1 MGTFQEAR
9 GGHAPPM
16 LLALVY
22 AVVRWLTDL
31 LLPRAAAYRAQA
43 IELLALR
50 HELRVLRRQVNRT
63 RWGPADRLVLAAL
76 SRCVPRAEW

>member
-1 MGTFQEAR
+1 
-9 GGHAPPM
+9 M

-22 AVVRWLTDL
+22 AVVCWLADL
-31 LLPRAAAYRAQA
+31 LLPRAVASRAQA

-50 HELRVLRRQVNRT
+50 HELRVLRRQVRRT
-63 RWGPADRLVLAAL
+63 RWRSADRLALAAL